1 MRFLF
6 FLKFLHIFA
15 ILNHFVILGDM
26 KRYILLLICSS
37 FMMIGYAQINE
48 LDSIRQKF
56 EKDVEQLRADFEAY
70 EAQARADYALYVE
83 SIKVIWGGDSVVDNT
98 KRVWVEYDKD
108 LHSRS
113 VVDFEHGNVEV
124 EVAISEK
131 ESQDSSLVN
140 SKLAE
145 AIERMLNS
153 RGSTCPYPSSVETSA
168 PLTDRPILEGLIDFS
183 LFNLDISEEAFENK
197 AKNARPVPPSPTVRG
212 KELALL
218 QQQEDVEVSK
228 DKRKE
233 TRQQGKTLAERR
245 IESRE
250 KARQKAQG
258 MKGSVNNSILAKR
271 LASQAKKKV
280 SVIKGNDGQ
289 TRKVIQVQMA
299 LVSDNISK
307 NAALYKD
314 LIAEFSEKFQIEQP
328 LIYAI
333 IEQES
338 AFNPQATSWVPAY
351 GLMQL
356 VPRSGGREAYR
367 YIYKVDKM
375 PEMSYLYNPRNNIE
389 LGTAYLRVLMNQF
402 ARVEDPHCRRLCV
415 IASYNT
421 GAGNVSRSFI
431 GSTNLGKAFSH
442 INQHN
447 YDGLFRHLITNLPY
461 EETRDY
467 VAKVTKRREKY
478 MKE

>member
-1 MRFLF
+1 M
-6 FLKFLHIFA
+6 A
-15 ILNHFVILGDM
+15 
-26 KRYILLLICSS
+26 
-37 FMMIGYAQINE
+37 E
-48 LDSIRQKF
+48 
-56 EKDVEQLRADFEAY
+56 
-70 EAQARADYALYVE
+70 
-83 SIKVIWGGDSVVDNT
+83 
-98 KRVWVEYDKD
+98 KRV
-108 LHSRS
+108 
-113 VVDFEHGNVEV
+113 
-124 EVAISEK
+124 
-131 ESQDSSLVN
+131 
-140 SKLAE
+140 
-145 AIERMLNS
+145 
-153 RGSTCPYPSSVETSA
+153 
-168 PLTDRPILEGLIDFS
+168 
-183 LFNLDISEEAFENK
+183 
-197 AKNARPVPPSPTVRG
+197 
-212 KELALL
+212 
-218 QQQEDVEVSK
+218 
-228 DKRKE
+228 
-233 TRQQGKTLAERR
+233 
-245 IESRE
+245 ESRE

-271 LASQAKKKV
+271 LASKAKKKV